1 MAMGFG
7 ISEDD
12 IIAVALLRGV
22 VMDDDRASAWFDRI
36 NHDAV
41 EAAALQADDMDEQ
54 TDLAF
59 NEIDRQLDDLGC
71 WDEKKAQ
78 ISAEILDVATPPA
91 QAIRP
96 RRV

>member
-12 IIAVALLRGV
+12 ILAVALRRGV
-22 VMDDDRASAWFDRI
+22 AMDERRAAVWFDQV
-36 NHDAV
+36 NHDAI

-59 NEIDRQLDDLGC
+59 NEIDRQLDDLRC

-78 ISAEILDVATPPA
+78 LSAEMLDDTTPPV